1 MRQECIKSIH
11 GSSRFEKYVF
21 QNQNSKK
28 RVSERL
34 GNKNRIIETKVR

>member
-1 MRQECIKSIH
+1 MEVLDLKNMYFKIKI
-11 GSSRFEKYVF
+11 
-21 QNQNSKK
+21 QK